1 MHRLLI
7 LLPLLALTACATV
20 GAGTVHIPGRA
31 VVDWIEHLPY
41 VPGEFDCSA
50 KAALLVD
57 YYHRHKLPALVV
69 IVPAPRLLRYSHAL
83 LLPHHAVVAVK
94 ADGGWVLVDPTN
106 RHNVDGLPA
115 PVDLPF
121 MGEAA
126 LAQELAWAVEYLHSI
141 GLEPPR

>member
-7 LLPLLALTACATV
+7 IPLLFLAACATT
-20 GAGTVHIPGRA
+20 GPQPARIPGQS
-31 VVDWIEHLPY
+31 VVDWIESLPY

-57 YYHRHKLPALVV
+57 YYHRHRIPALVV

-83 LLPHHAVVAVK
+83 LLPHHAQVK
-94 ADGGWVLVDPTN
+94 VKVGYAWYLVDPTD

-115 PVDLPF
+115 PAGLPF

-141 GLEPPR
+141 GLDKPE

>member
-1 MHRLLI
+1 MRRLLI

-20 GAGTVHIPGRA
+20 GAGPANVPYP
-31 VVDWIEHLPY
+31 VVVRWIERLPY

-57 YYHRHKLPALVV
+57 YYHRHRIPALVV
-69 IVPAPRLLRYSHAL
+69 IVPAPRLLRYAHAL
-83 LLPHHAVVAVK
+83 LLPHHAQVK
-94 ADGGWVLVDPTN
+94 VKVGYAWYLVDPTD

-115 PVDLPF
+115 PAGLPF
-121 MGEAA
+121 MGERA

-141 GLEPPR
+141 RLDKPK